1 MQVDSG
7 PCAMY
12 SRLGMAGKGSDT
24 YLFWWYPKIDPKKN
38 FFSDEKREN
47 MDQAKMIDDVQVHKF
62 MIQTGTV
69 NDLKS
74 GVVSDTEKSRR
85 IGQQKLAA

>member
-1 MQVDSG
+1 
-7 PCAMY
+7 
-12 SRLGMAGKGSDT
+12 
-24 YLFWWYPKIDPKKN
+24 
-38 FFSDEKREN
+38 

-62 MIQTGTV
+62 VIQTGTV

>member
-1 MQVDSG
+1 MIS
-7 PCAMY
+7 
-12 SRLGMAGKGSDT
+12 
-24 YLFWWYPKIDPKKN
+24 KN
-38 FFSDEKREN
+38 RSKEELFSDEKREN